1 MSLTVSEGNA
11 TKFEIL
17 PMGTYVARCFKII
30 DLGTQTTEWQGE
42 KKLQRKVLISWEV
55 LDDDHK
61 MQDGR
66 PFAVTKKYTA
76 SLHENARL
84 REDLEAW
91 RGKPFTPGELANF
104 LLTDVMGAYCMMQIV
119 HNESQDG
126 NTYANMNS
134 IMSTK
139 EKPTPI
145 NPNAEFDVD
154 APDMELFDTF
164 SDKLKDQIQQSLEWK
179 AREAKAIDP
188 VIRKTADKVMAGL
201 EEIQQ
206 EPINSEDIPF

>member
-1 MSLTVSEGNA
+1 MSLTVSEGNS

-30 DLGTQTTEWQGE
+30 DLGTQQTEWQGE
-42 KKLQRKVLISWEV
+42 KKLQRKVLISWEI

-61 MQDGR
+61 MADGR

-76 SLHENARL
+76 SLHEKAQL
-84 REDLEAW
+84 RKDLEAW
-91 RGKPFTPGELANF
+91 RGRPFTPGELANF

-119 HNESQDG
+119 HNEASNG

-139 EKPTPI
+139 EKPTQV
-145 NPNAEFDVD
+145 NPNCEFDVD
-154 APDMELFDTF
+154 VPDMKVFETF
-164 SDKLKDQIQQSLEWK
+164 SENLQEQIKQSVEWQ
-179 AREAKAIDP
+179 AREAK
-188 VIRKTADKVMAGL
+188 KVKPREQAAAVLGDV
-201 EEIQQ
+201 QD
-206 EPINSEDIPF
+206 EPISLDDIPF